1 MADFYSK
8 KAKWAEI
15 ENNEE
20 ALEYHAARF
29 LGGARDD
36 LARLSFQKI
45 KTLEAQNGKS
55 S

>member
-1 MADFYSK
+1 MVDIYSK
-8 KAKWAEI
+8 KAKWSEI
-15 ENNEE
+15 ENNEG

-45 KTLEAQNGKS
+45 KTMEAKNVKGS
-55 S
+55 

>member
-1 MADFYSK
+1 MSDLYSK
-8 KAKWAEI
+8 KAKWVEV
-15 ENNEE
+15 EKNEG

-36 LARLSFQKI
+36 LARFSFQKI
-45 KTLEAQNGKS
+45 KMEAQNGKS

>member
-8 KAKWAEI
+8 KTKWVEI

-45 KTLEAQNGKS
+45 KTMEAQNVKS

>member
-1 MADFYSK
+1 MTDFYSK

-45 KTLEAQNGKS
+45 KTAEAQNVKGS
-55 S
+55 